1 MKWCFS
7 SSLSYACDSVTCITT
22 KTETSGDGTD
32 PRECPPGSL
41 GAITAIGCK
50 LPGDLRWKK
59 SHPGSQGVMIGGM
72 IFFLVLEVRPLH
84 KKEKLKSLRT
94 STSWLRLGGL
104 DDWLREKIPS
114 RQKGT
119 IEISGMNES
128 INFDSYQVA
137 LVMRGIPG
145 SLATKIE
152 MSCKSFWLNVLR
164 KFHQIFQVYPWYVW
178 NVSWVW
184 EREICLS
191 FLNDDS
197 HKNLPNLTNKTGM
210 KADPID
216 LTHDS

>member
-1 MKWCFS
+1 MPCRFTGSNYCHRVFFCQVIWGERITPRLRIGHDWRMIS
-7 SSLSYACDSVTCITT
+7 SS
-22 KTETSGDGTD
+22 
-32 PRECPPGSL
+32 
-41 GAITAIGCK
+41 
-50 LPGDLRWKK
+50 
-59 SHPGSQGVMIGGM
+59 
-72 IFFLVLEVRPLH
+72 LVLEVRPLH

-104 DDWLREKIPS
+104 DDWLRDKIPS

-128 INFDSYQVA
+128 INLDSYQVA
-137 LVMRGIPG
+137 VVMRGIPG

-152 MSCKSFWLNVLR
+152 MSWKSFWLDVLR
-164 KFHQIFQVYPWYVW
+164 KFHQIFYVYPWYVW

-184 EREICLS
+184 DGLS

-210 KADPID
+210 KTDPID
-216 LTHDS
+216 FTHSSLIAKFNFI